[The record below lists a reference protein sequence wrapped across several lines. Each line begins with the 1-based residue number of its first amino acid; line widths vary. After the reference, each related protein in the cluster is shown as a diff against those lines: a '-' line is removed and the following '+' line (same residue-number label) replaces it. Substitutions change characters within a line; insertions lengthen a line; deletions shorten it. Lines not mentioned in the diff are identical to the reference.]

1 MLKLLE
7 SSYEEGVSCS
17 IIQTDIGNFYG
28 YAFVHPEDKE
38 VASTFVGCEVAEYR
52 ATIDYFQE
60 KVRRLNFE
68 LNALY
73 QLRND
78 FIKKLN
84 LENEALVQLCKRI
97 EQKETQKEIYR
108 TDIANIKQVIKD
120 KLEGRIEF
128 LNKIKDKKQDNE

>member
-120 KLEGRIEF
+120 KLEGRFEF

>member
-52 ATIDYFQE
+52 ATIEYFQE
-60 KVRRLNFE
+60 KVRRLNCE

-78 FIKKLN
+78 FVKKLN
-84 LENEALVQLCKRI
+84 LENEALIQLCKRI

-108 TDIANIKQVIKD
+108 TDIANIKQVIKN

-128 LNKIKDKKQDNE
+128 LNKIKNKKQDNK

>member
-7 SSYEEGVSCS
+7 SNYEEGVSCS

-28 YAFVHPEDKE
+28 YAFVHPEDE
-38 VASTFVGCEVAEYR
+38 EMASTFVGCEVAEYR